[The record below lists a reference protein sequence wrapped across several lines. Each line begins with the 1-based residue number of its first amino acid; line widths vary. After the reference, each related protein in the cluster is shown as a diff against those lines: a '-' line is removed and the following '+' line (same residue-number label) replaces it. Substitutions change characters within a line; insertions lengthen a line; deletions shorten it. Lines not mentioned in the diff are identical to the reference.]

1 MPATDDTGFDL
12 PFDDLT
18 RFRSEMRLLNSSAGD
33 FSRVLSG
40 ALKGAVSDGKRLDD
54 VLRQA
59 ALSFSSSLV
68 SRSLSSL
75 TSTLTSTLTNA
86 LSGGGSTTAFAK
98 GGTVRAFAQGGV
110 VAAPTYFPMSDGGT
124 GLAGEAGAE
133 AILPLARGA
142 DGRLGVRGAS
152 GSASGSGGVAIT
164 FNVSTPDA
172 ESFARSELQLSRMV
186 ARVAGRGQ
194 RGL

>member
-1 MPATDDTGFDL
+1 MPETDDSAIDL
-12 PFDDLT
+12 PFEDLA
-18 RFRSEMRLLNSSAGD
+18 RFRTEMRLLNASAGD
-33 FSRVLSG
+33 FSNILSG
-40 ALKGAVSDGKRLDD
+40 ALRGAIMQGRSLDD
-54 VLRQA
+54 ILRQA
-59 ALSFSSSLV
+59 ALRFSSQIL

-75 TSTLTSTLTNA
+75 ASSFNSSLGNLF
-86 LSGGGSTTAFAK
+86 SGGGSPIAFAK

-110 VAAPTYFPMSDGGT
+110 VASPTYFPMSNGET

-142 DGRLGVRGAS
+142 DGRLGVRA
-152 GSASGSGGVAIT
+152 GGNRAPVSVT
-164 FNVSTPDA
+164 FNVTTPDA
-172 ESFARSELQLSRMV
+172 ESFRRSELQLSKYI

>member
-1 MPATDDTGFDL
+1 MAEYDDQTFDL
-12 PFDDLT
+12 PVEDLA
-18 RFRSEMRLLNSSAGD
+18 RFRSEMRLLNASAGD

-40 ALKGAVSDGKRLDD
+40 ALKGAVADGKRLDQ

-59 ALSFSSSLV
+59 ALSFSSRIV

-75 TSTLTSTLTNA
+75 ASTLTSALTSA
-86 LSGGGSTTAFAK
+86 FSGGSGAPTAFAK
-98 GGTVRAFAQGGV
+98 GGAVRAFADGGV
-110 VAAPTYFPMSDGGT
+110 IATPTYFPLPRGGT

-142 DGRLGVRGAS
+142 DGRLGVRAGA
-152 GSASGSGGVAIT
+152 GGGNVAIT
-164 FNVSTPDA
+164 FNVTTPDA
-172 ESFARSELQLSRMV
+172 ESFRRSELQLSKMV

>member
-18 RFRSEMRLLNSSAGD
+18 RFRSEMRLLNSAAGD

-40 ALKGAVSDGKRLDD
+40 ALKGAVADGKQLDD
-54 VLRQA
+54 VLRKA
-59 ALSFSSSLV
+59 ALSFSANLV
-68 SRSLSSL
+68 SRSLNSL
-75 TSTLTSTLTNA
+75 ASTLTSTLLNA
-86 LSGGGSTTAFAK
+86 FSGGGSATAFAK

-110 VAAPTYFPMSDGGT
+110 VAAPTYFPMADGGT

-142 DGRLGVRGAS
+142 DGRLGVRGA
-152 GSASGSGGVAIT
+152 GGSGGIAVT
-164 FNVSTPDA
+164 FNVTTPDA